1 MKRLLIAIL
10 ISVCTY
16 VSAQKPV
23 FNTYFDTAYWFSDE
37 ADTSELITEPLFI
50 LDTMAGNNYG
60 KYSQFALQYAQ
71 AIFNT
76 KVGDGGCGEVGDEMC
91 RKAHAE
97 MIYKGRMTGI
107 NVSILEIG
115 DIIIIP
121 QFIDFYNNRGHK
133 VSSTRAEHLVMFMGM
148 KDDSTMLIINQ
159 NGDSRSTYMTTVIIE
174 ELYLPGMKFFNGNN
188 KHVPY
193 MDVYGYEP
201 RKILKKEYVFMD
213 GN

>member
-1 MKRLLIAIL
+1 MKNLLIAIL
-10 ISVCTY
+10 IFACGY
-16 VSAQKPV
+16 VTAQKPV

-37 ADTSELITEPLFI
+37 VDTAEIITEPLFI

-76 KVGDGGCGEVGDEMC
+76 KVGDGGCGEVGEYMC

-97 MIYKGRMTGI
+97 MIHKGRIIGT

-121 QFIDFYNNRGHK
+121 QFIDFYNKAGLK

-159 NGDSRSTYMTTVIIE
+159 NGDSRPTHMTTVIIE

-201 RKILKKEYVFMD
+201 RRVVKKEFLE
-213 GN
+213 N